1 MILYC
6 SVCHRPVPPGLNQ
19 CQHCK
24 SGFGAQLA
32 CCTCNRLVARGAATC
47 FECDRE
53 ISMQARQRSGPGPEP
68 ESVDVSLVTLPAAP
82 PALPGLPSHVK
93 AITISETY
101 SAGRFGVQSQVTI
114 PQVDVETMNLM
125 GQLVVVLHTVAEK
138 MNQLA
143 HSESLR
149 RLIKNCRVLAAD
161 VQEEIEIR
169 RGSS

>member
-1 MILYC
+1 
-6 SVCHRPVPPGLNQ
+6 
-19 CQHCK
+19 
-24 SGFGAQLA
+24 
-32 CCTCNRLVARGAATC
+32 
-47 FECDRE
+47 
-53 ISMQARQRSGPGPEP
+53 MQARQRSVS
-68 ESVDVSLVTLPAAP
+68 ESEHVDVSLVTLPAAP
-82 PALPGLPSHVK
+82 PSLPGLPSHVR
-93 AITISETY
+93 AITIPETY
-101 SAGRFGVQSQVTI
+101 SAGRFGVEAQVTI

-138 MNQLA
+138 MNHLA